1 MSFPETRAT
10 LILRLAGGGT
20 EADWRQF
27 LNDYWGPL
35 TRFAVRSGNLPLDQ
49 AEDVAAE
56 TFVVL
61 LRSPVLSRWHDRP
74 AGKLRTLLCG
84 VVRNLLSNR
93 QRVAGGRRR
102 LLKEVAEAGGI
113 DGVLPVA
120 DSPEPSTADLDAFY
134 DAWVDELLAGTMQRL
149 MKELHAEGRGDCF
162 RALYG
167 RVCEG
172 LSAAEIAEAMGVK
185 PPEIDSY
192 LRLARSRLTQR
203 LQADVRRHVEQY
215 SAGESGEEEI
225 QKEWEQLRL
234 HLEQHGGL
242 EAAIRQEAARL
253 DRLPVGSRQSASF
266 RAVNVLVA
274 ATQK

>member
-27 LNDYWGPL
+27 LSDYWGPL
-35 TRFAVRSGNLPLDQ
+35 ARFAARSGNLPLDQ

-120 DSPEPSTADLDAFY
+120 DSPEPSAADLDAFY
-134 DAWVDELLAGTMQRL
+134 HAWVDELLAGTMQRL
-149 MKELHAEGRGDCF
+149 MKELHTEGHGDCF

-172 LSAAEIAEAMGVK
+172 LSAAEIADAIGVK
-185 PPEIDSY
+185 PSEVESY
-192 LRLARSRLTQR
+192 LRLARSRLTQH

-215 SAGESGEEEI
+215 SAADSPADAF
-225 QKEWEQLRL
+225 QSEWDELHR
-234 HLEQHGGL
+234 HLEKFGGL
-242 EAAIRQEAARL
+242 DAAIRQEASRL
-253 DRLPVGSRQSASF
+253 DRLPVGSRHSASF
-266 RAVNVLVA
+266 QAVNVLVA